1 MSPRAAFADQDD
13 VSTGAPAPEAGHDH
27 ADLPPAVV
35 IKDVQAIRALAHE
48 ARLTALDELF
58 GTHRVYTAT
67 ELAEQCD
74 VTPSAMSYHLRA
86 LEKYG
91 YIRRVERHGDGRNR
105 YWQAAARR
113 LRISGFDSSA
123 HAKNAYANA
132 QIKSLQRRI
141 SDEILRREQRGPSS
155 EELHPILSSG
165 ILSLDGDRAQE
176 FKQRLYALVA
186 EYEQACNEHPEEDP
200 DMRLHYFV
208 SAIEE
213 PVRSAA
219 ATPAQAGSAE
229 DSGEDT
235 GEDTGADSG
244 GRSGEAPEFGA
255 SPVAPAD
262 ASSP

>member
-1 MSPRAAFADQDD
+1 MSPRAALADQDD
-13 VSTGAPAPEAGHDH
+13 DSSGPSVPGAGHDH
-27 ADLPPAVV
+27 EDLPPSVV
-35 IKDVQAIRALAHE
+35 IEDVQAIRALAHE

-67 ELAEQCD
+67 ELAEQCA

-91 YIRRVERHGDGRNR
+91 YIRRVEREGDGRNR

-132 QIKSLQRRI
+132 QITSLQRRI

-165 ILSLDGDRAQE
+165 ILSLDESRAQE
-176 FKQRLYALVA
+176 FKERLYELVA
-186 EYEQACNEHPEEDP
+186 EYEQACTEHPQEDP
-200 DMRLHYFV
+200 DMRMHYFV

-213 PVRSAA
+213 PVRAVGAASAPEQSEA
-219 ATPAQAGSAE
+219 SDDVDPAG
-229 DSGEDT
+229 
-235 GEDTGADSG
+235 GAD
-244 GRSGEAPEFGA
+244 
-255 SPVAPAD
+255 
-262 ASSP
+262 

>member
-1 MSPRAAFADQDD
+1 MSPRAALADQDD
-13 VSTGAPAPEAGHDH
+13 GPTGPSAPEAGADH
-27 ADLPPAVV
+27 EDLPPAVV
-35 IKDVQAIRALAHE
+35 IEDVQAIRALAHE

-74 VTPSAMSYHLRA
+74 VSPSAMSYHLRA

-91 YIRRVERHGDGRNR
+91 YIRRVQREGDGRNR

-165 ILSLDGDRAQE
+165 ILSLDEDRAQE
-176 FKQRLYALVA
+176 FKRRLYGLVA
-186 EYEQACNEHPEEDP
+186 EYEQACSEHPEEDP
-200 DMRLHYFV
+200 AMRLHYFV
-208 SAIEE
+208 SGIEE

-219 ATPAQAGSAE
+219 TA
-229 DSGEDT
+229 SG
-235 GEDTGADSG
+235 
-244 GRSGEAPEFGA
+244 APRGT
-255 SPVAPAD
+255 
-262 ASSP
+262 SSPGPDGGPDEGGGTVPGH